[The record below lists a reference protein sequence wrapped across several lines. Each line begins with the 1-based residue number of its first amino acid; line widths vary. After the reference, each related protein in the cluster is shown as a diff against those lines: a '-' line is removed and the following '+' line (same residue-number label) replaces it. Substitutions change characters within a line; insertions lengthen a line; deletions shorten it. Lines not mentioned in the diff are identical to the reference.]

1 MGSSRPRVG
10 PDVRARPCPPV
21 TFLDRKLPE
30 WVDLRIVVIPPATEH
45 AFKPACWRGR
55 LIVVE
60 RGAIELE
67 FVNGHC
73 LPCEPGYVG
82 ILMGLSLRA
91 LCNRSDALTAVIS
104 GVSRNA
110 RA

>member
-1 MGSSRPRVG
+1 
-10 PDVRARPCPPV
+10 VRASPCPPV
-21 TFLDRKLPE
+21 TFLDRQLPE
-30 WVDLRIVVIPPATEH
+30 WADLRIVVIPPATGHVYE
-45 AFKPACWRGR
+45 PASWRGR

-73 LPCEPGYVG
+73 LPCEQGYVG

-91 LCNRSDALTAVIS
+91 LCNRDDVTTAVIS
-104 GVSRNA
+104 GVSRPA
-110 RA
+110 QPATR